1 MMEDYIAPIRHWAT
15 NDRLK
20 GLSHNALDNTI
31 LLARGYLPIA
41 IVLLEPIADE
51 GSYEQMTQRCAT
63 LQEINALIQQVSCG
77 KYSIEDVSVVDVRVL
92 LSQNRMA
99 QLGLTEA
106 DVESAYSVCQEV
118 LELKQPD
125 VILGLQC
132 QTSTAESKFA
142 RNICSHFKSDLI
154 FEKLQIKGREAKFV
168 HGFHPSVYLNH
179 TKSPVAISTLQC
191 RLRSRSKLALDI
203 LEKTI
208 ASSDGVVDRSCLSSQ
223 APASHQLHR
232 LSDLQK
238 SRSRSM
244 MIMTVRAN
252 YLDLEEYLD

>member
-1 MMEDYIAPIRHWAT
+1 MEDYIAPIRHWAT

-20 GLSHNALDNTI
+20 GLSHNALNNTI
-31 LLARGYLPIA
+31 RLARGHLRIV

-63 LQEINALIQQVSCG
+63 LQEINALIQQVSRG
-77 KYSIEDVSVVDVRVL
+77 KYSIENVSVVDVRVL

-99 QLGLTEA
+99 HLGLTEA
-106 DVESAYSVCQEV
+106 DVESAHSVFQEV

-132 QTSTAESKFA
+132 QTSTAENSFA
-142 RNICSHFKSDLI
+142 RRMCSHSKSDLI
-154 FEKLQIKGREAKFV
+154 FETLQIKGREAKFV
-168 HGFHPSVYLNH
+168 HGFHPSVYLNY
-179 TKSPVAISTLQC
+179 TKNPVAISTLQL
-191 RLRSRSKLALDI
+191 RLRSRFKLAFDI

-208 ASSDGVVDRSCLSSQ
+208 ASSDGVVNRSCLSSQ

-232 LSDLQK
+232 LSNLQK
-238 SRSRSM
+238 LRSRSM
-244 MIMTVRAN
+244 MRMMVRAN
-252 YLDLEEYLD
+252 YLGLEEYLD